1 MSAEPWDQLL
11 DTIDQFAG
19 HDGPIL
25 DEDVESAFAELI
37 TEAIATG
44 WVDPELHI
52 DYTAR
57 WITALLVAHR
67 NVRDTHPHVP
77 PDADA
82 AVLRLIVT
90 RWLHPH
96 RLDQRASAPRT

>member
-52 DYTAR
+52 DDTAR

-67 NVRDTHPHVP
+67 NVP
-77 PDADA
+77 PDADG